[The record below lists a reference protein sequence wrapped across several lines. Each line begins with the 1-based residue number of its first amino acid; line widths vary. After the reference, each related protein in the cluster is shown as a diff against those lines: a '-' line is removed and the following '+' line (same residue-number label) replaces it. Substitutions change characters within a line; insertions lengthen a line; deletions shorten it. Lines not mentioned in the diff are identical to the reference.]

1 MMKIDFTL
9 PRIALFFIG
18 ACVAVYSYADE
29 TSSQPPA
36 QSESKQIICK
46 TSEEVKRLCSE
57 SLQTPSFFPL
67 DIPKK
72 ALLLDYSN
80 NAISSLQNRL
90 LSVRK
95 HISNPTFRL
104 NVQNDN
110 PVLGM
115 GLINQ
120 EILRISFLLGTD
132 INIEQATAEE
142 LMNSLTQLELKPNI
156 GFGFERY
163 W

>member
-1 MMKIDFTL
+1 MIKIDFTL

-18 ACVAVYSYADE
+18 TCVAVSGYADE
-29 TSSQPPA
+29 VSGQPVVQP
-36 QSESKQIICK
+36 ESKQIICK
-46 TSEEVKRLCSE
+46 TPEEAKRLCSE
-57 SLQTPSFFPL
+57 SLRPHSFFPI
-67 DIPKK
+67 DTKK
-72 ALLLDYSN
+72 KSLLLDYSS

-95 HISNPTFRL
+95 HIGSPTFRL
-104 NVQNDN
+104 NVQSDN

-142 LMNSLTQLELKPNI
+142 LMNSLTELELKPNI
-156 GFGFERY
+156 GLGFERY